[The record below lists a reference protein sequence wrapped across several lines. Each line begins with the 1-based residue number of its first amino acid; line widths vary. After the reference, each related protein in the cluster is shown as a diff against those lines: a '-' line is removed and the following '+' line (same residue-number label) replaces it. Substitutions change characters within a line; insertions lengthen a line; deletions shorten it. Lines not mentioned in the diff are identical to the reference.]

1 MWQQSVIT
9 IGIDPSI
16 ELGPLTVT
24 WHGLMIA
31 VGIATGGWLAASYA
45 RERGLDRETVLNL
58 VLVIALAGIAG
69 ARLLYLAQNDAGA
82 LVRPGD
88 WFESEGFSF
97 YGALILG
104 TAAVVAYLWRAGL
117 DLRYLDALAAGFPL
131 GMAIGRVGDL
141 INGEHYGP
149 ASDLPWA
156 IRHTSPD
163 AEVPSSVV
171 AYHSGGLYEIVLA
184 LLMLAVIW
192 PLRHRFQRPAML
204 LWTVIAL
211 YSAGRIAMFFV
222 RSDSETLAL
231 GLDETQWI
239 SIGLLGIATLGA
251 WVVSR
256 THRPRLSGPTQQ
268 ERSRSTSDSR
278 VDEAESK
285 Q

>member
-1 MWQQSVIT
+1 MWQQAVIT
-9 IGIDPSI
+9 IGIDPNI
-16 ELGPLTVT
+16 ELGPLTLT

-31 VGIATGGWLAASYA
+31 VGIASGGWLAARFA
-45 RERGLDRETVLNL
+45 RERGLDRERVFEL
-58 VLVIALAGIAG
+58 VVVIALAGIVG
-69 ARLLYLAQNDAGA
+69 ARLLYLVQNDAGA

-104 TAAVVAYLWRAGL
+104 TLAVGAYVWRGRL

-149 ASDLPWA
+149 ASDLAWA
-156 IRHTSPD
+156 IRYTNPD
-163 AEVPSSVV
+163 AEVPSHSV

-184 LLMLAVIW
+184 LLMLALIW
-192 PLRHRFQRPAML
+192 PLRRRFRRPTML
-204 LWTVIAL
+204 LWTVTAL
-211 YSAGRIAMFFV
+211 YSVGRFAMFFV

-231 GLDETQWI
+231 GLDQTQWI
-239 SIGLLGIATLGA
+239 SIGLLGIACIGA

-256 THRPRLSGPTQQ
+256 APSPLPKDRWRRPHVKS
-268 ERSRSTSDSR
+268 S
-278 VDEAESK
+278 
-285 Q
+285 

>member
-1 MWQQSVIT
+1 MLQHSVIT

-31 VGIATGGWLAASYA
+31 VGIASGGWLAGRYA
-45 RERGLDRETVLNL
+45 RERGLDRETVLSL
-58 VLVIALAGIAG
+58 VLVIAFAGIIG

-88 WFESEGFSF
+88 WLESEGFSF

-104 TAAVVAYLWRAGL
+104 TAAVAVYVWRAGL

-156 IRHTSPD
+156 IRYTSPD
-163 AEVPSSVV
+163 AEVPSSSV

-192 PLRHRFQRPAML
+192 PLRHRFRRPTML
-204 LWTVIAL
+204 LWMVIAL
-211 YSAGRIAMFFV
+211 YSAGRFGMFFV

-239 SIGLLGIATLGA
+239 SIGLLGIASLGA
-251 WVVSR
+251 WVVSGAR
-256 THRPRLSGPTQQ
+256 ASELARNR
-268 ERSRSTSDSR
+268 
-278 VDEAESK
+278 A
-285 Q
+285 